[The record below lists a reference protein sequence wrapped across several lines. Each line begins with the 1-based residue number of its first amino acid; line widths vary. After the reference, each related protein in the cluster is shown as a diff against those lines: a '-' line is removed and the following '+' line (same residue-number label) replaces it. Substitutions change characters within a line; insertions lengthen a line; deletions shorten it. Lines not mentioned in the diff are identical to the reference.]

1 MKIKHSKYKNT
12 GLLFELLVRQITADT
27 LNGGESP
34 SLNILKKSFAKTE
47 LGKEYKLYETL
58 FKIKNLTEGKAEVT
72 LSTVLEATR
81 KLNRSALKREKYNL
95 IKEIQHHYSPNEFFK
110 HQVPNYKG
118 YAAFYKLIEIYNS
131 DKLSETDEIINN
143 KITIL
148 ECLTENSVSEKK
160 VKQDLIE
167 EFSKYDKDLR
177 VLTYKVMLER
187 FNGKYSNLNKD
198 QKEIL
203 AEFINSIDNTPRLKE
218 IYNTKINELK
228 KSLKFHTKK
237 IKEGATQIKL
247 VEVVKLLHEMDKN
260 SKINNN
266 DLINLLQ
273 YYELTEELSRI
284 NNGWNH

>member
-27 LNGGESP
+27 LRGGESP

-58 FKIKNLTEGKAEVT
+58 FKNKNLTEGRAEVT
-72 LSTVLEATR
+72 LNTVLEATR
-81 KLNRSALKREKYNL
+81 KLNRSALRREKYNL
-95 IKEIQHHYSPNEFFK
+95 IKEIQQHYNVNEFFR

-131 DKLSETDEIINN
+131 DKLSETNEIIDN

-148 ECLTENSVSEKK
+148 EGLTEKPISEKR
-160 VKQDLIE
+160 VKQDLVE
-167 EFSKYDKDLR
+167 EFAKYDKDLR
-177 VLTYKVMLER
+177 VLTYKVMLEK
-187 FNGKYSNLNKD
+187 FNGKYSNLNTG
-198 QKEIL
+198 QKEVL
-203 AEFINSIDNTPRLKE
+203 KEFINSIDNTPRLKE
-218 IYNTKINELK
+218 IYNNKINELK
-228 KSLKFHTKK
+228 KSLNLQARKVKDKATK
-237 IKEGATQIKL
+237 IK
-247 VEVVKLLHEMDKN
+247 LLEIVNLLQEIDKG
-260 SKINNN
+260 SRINND

-284 NNGWNH
+284 NNG

>member
-58 FKIKNLTEGKAEVT
+58 FKTKNLSEGKAEIT
-72 LSTVLEATR
+72 LNTVLEATR
-81 KLNRSALKREKYNL
+81 KLNRSALRREKYNL
-95 IKEIQHHYSPNEFFK
+95 INEIRKYYNINEFFR

-131 DKLSETDEIINN
+131 DKLSETNAIIDN
-143 KITIL
+143 KVTIL
-148 ECLTENSVSEKK
+148 ECLTEHPVSQKK

-167 EFSKYDKDLR
+167 EFAKYDKDLR
-177 VLTYKVMLER
+177 VLTYKVMLEK
-187 FNGKYSNLNKD
+187 FNGKYANLNKG
-198 QKEIL
+198 QKEVL
-203 AEFINSIDNTPRLKE
+203 KEFMNSIDNTPRLKE
-218 IYNTKINELK
+218 IYNSKINEVK
-228 KSLKFHTKK
+228 KLLNLQVKKVKDDATK
-237 IKEGATQIKL
+237 IKIL
-247 VEVVKLLHEMDKN
+247 EVVKLLKEINKGAR
-260 SKINNN
+260 INND

-273 YYELTEELSRI
+273 YYELTEEL
-284 NNGWNH
+284 NKTNQ

>member
-27 LNGGESP
+27 LNEGESP

-58 FKIKNLTEGKAEVT
+58 FKNKNITEGRAEVT
-72 LSTVLEATR
+72 LNTVLEATR

-95 IKEIQHHYSPNEFFK
+95 IKEIQQYYNINEFFK

-131 DKLSETDEIINN
+131 DKLSETNEIINN
-143 KITIL
+143 KVTIL
-148 ECLTENSVSEKK
+148 ESLTENPVNEKK

-177 VLTYKVMLER
+177 ILTYKVMLER
-187 FNGKYSNLNKD
+187 FNGKYANLNKN

-203 AEFINSIDNTPRLKE
+203 KEFINSIDNTPRLKE
-218 IYNTKINELK
+218 IYNAKINELK
-228 KSLKFHTKK
+228 ESLKSHAGIVKDGA
-237 IKEGATQIKL
+237 IKIKL
-247 VEVVKLLHEMDKN
+247 VEVVKLLQEINKD

-266 DLINLLQ
+266 DLVNLLQ
-273 YYELTEELSRI
+273 YYELTEELSQV
-284 NNGWNH
+284 NNG

>member
-58 FKIKNLTEGKAEVT
+58 FKTKNLSEGKAEIT
-72 LSTVLEATR
+72 LNAVLEATR
-81 KLNRSALKREKYNL
+81 KLNRSALRREKYNL
-95 IKEIQHHYSPNEFFK
+95 IKEIQQHYNVNEFFK

-131 DKLSETDEIINN
+131 DKLSETEAIIDN
-143 KITIL
+143 KVTIL
-148 ECLTENSVSEKK
+148 ECLTERPVSQKK

-167 EFSKYDKDLR
+167 EFAKYDKDLR
-177 VLTYKVMLER
+177 VLTYKVMLEK
-187 FNGKYSNLNKD
+187 FNGKYSNLNKG
-198 QKEIL
+198 QKEVL
-203 AEFINSIDNTPRLKE
+203 KEFMNSIDNTPRLKE
-218 IYNTKINELK
+218 IYNSKINEVKNVLK
-228 KSLKFHTKK
+228 LQAKKVKDDATK
-237 IKEGATQIKL
+237 IKL
-247 VEVVKLLHEMDKN
+247 LEVVKLLKEIDKGSRISN
-260 SKINNN
+260 D

-273 YYELTEELSRI
+273 YYELTEELI
-284 NNGWNH
+284 KVG

>member
-27 LNGGESP
+27 LEEGESP

-58 FKIKNLTEGKAEVT
+58 FKNKNISEGKAEIT
-72 LSTVLEATR
+72 LNAILDASR
-81 KLNRSALKREKYNL
+81 KLNRSVLRREKYNL
-95 IKEIQHHYSPNEFFK
+95 IKEIQKHYNVNEFFK

-118 YAAFYKLIEIYNS
+118 YAAFYKLTEIYNS
-131 DKLSETDEIINN
+131 DKLSETNAIIDN
-143 KITIL
+143 KVTIL
-148 ECLTENSVSEKK
+148 EYLTEHPISQKK

-177 VLTYKVMLER
+177 VLTYKVMLEK
-187 FNGKYSNLNKD
+187 FNGKYANLNSG
-198 QKEIL
+198 QKEVL
-203 AEFINSIDNTPRLKE
+203 KEFMNSIDNTPRLKE

-228 KSLKFHTKK
+228 ISLKSFAQQTKDKVAK
-237 IKEGATQIKL
+237 IKLI
-247 VEVVKLLHEMDKN
+247 EVINLLQEIDKG
-260 SKINNN
+260 SKINND

-273 YYELTEELSRI
+273 YYELTEELAKVK
-284 NNGWNH
+284 